1 MRKGRSRSNYSRLGS
16 GAWPD
21 VGTNP
26 LGRQETVP
34 SREKEQQCCL
44 WYANSTNR
52 NAMPTAD
59 NKNVIRTFIEQVLN
73 EGQLERLDELVVQ
86 DFVELDP
93 LPGQSQGREG
103 LKEVIR
109 QMRASFPDMHWV
121 VDEMIAE
128 ADKVC
133 TRFTW
138 TGTQRGPFL
147 GVPATGRHVTVKG
160 VVIDRLVAAMMA
172 DSRILMD
179 TLGMMQQL
187 GVVPA
192 AG

>member
-1 MRKGRSRSNYSRLGS
+1 MSN
-16 GAWPD
+16 
-21 VGTNP
+21 
-26 LGRQETVP
+26 
-34 SREKEQQCCL
+34 
-44 WYANSTNR
+44 
-52 NAMPTAD
+52 MD

-73 EGQLERLDELVVQ
+73 EGQLERLDAIVHQ

-93 LPGQSQGREG
+93 LPGQSQGLEG

-121 VDEMIAE
+121 VDEMIGEAE
-128 ADKVC
+128 KVC

-138 TGTQRGPFL
+138 TGTQHGPFL

-160 VVIDRLVAAMMA
+160 VVIDRLVAGKMA

-187 GVVPA
+187 GVLPA
-192 AG
+192 GGQSAGTVD